1 MKVVL
6 PIVLLSTL
14 GAVSAASA
22 AEMSKDELVCALD
35 PACQKAKAAPATRGL
50 TVTGQQQAKQPA
62 AVDLY
67 ISFGINSSN
76 LSPDGRA
83 TLDNLGSALKDKK
96 LENYTFLVGGHTDAK
111 GSPQLNMRLSEK
123 RAAAVRRYLVAKYR
137 IQPTRLAVRGFG
149 STQLLDPAKPE
160 DPVNRRVQILNTST
174 ATAQQ

>member
-1 MKVVL
+1 MKLVL

-22 AEMSKDELVCALD
+22 GEMSKDELVCALD
-35 PACQKAKAAPATRGL
+35 PTCQKAQAAPVTRGL

-67 ISFGINSSN
+67 ISFGLNSSQ

-83 TLDNLGSALKDKK
+83 TLDNLGNALKDKK
-96 LENYTFLVGGHTDAK
+96 LESYTFLVGGHTDAK
-111 GSPQLNMRLSEK
+111 GNPALNMRLSER
-123 RAAAVRRYLVAKYR
+123 RAAAVRRYLVAKYH

-149 STQLLDPAKPE
+149 STQLLEPSNPE
-160 DPVNRRVQILNTST
+160 DGVNRRVQILNTST

>member
-1 MKVVL
+1 MKLVL

-14 GAVSAASA
+14 GAVSGASA

-35 PACQKAKAAPATRGL
+35 PACQTAKAAPVTRGL
-50 TVTGQQQAKQPA
+50 TVTGQQPAKQPA

-67 ISFGINSSN
+67 ISFGINSAN

-83 TLDNLGSALKDKK
+83 TLDTLGSALKDKK

-111 GSPQLNMRLSEK
+111 GSPQLNMRLSER
-123 RAAAVRRYLVAKYR
+123 RAAAVRNYLVAKYR

-149 STQLLDPAKPE
+149 STQLLDAAKPD